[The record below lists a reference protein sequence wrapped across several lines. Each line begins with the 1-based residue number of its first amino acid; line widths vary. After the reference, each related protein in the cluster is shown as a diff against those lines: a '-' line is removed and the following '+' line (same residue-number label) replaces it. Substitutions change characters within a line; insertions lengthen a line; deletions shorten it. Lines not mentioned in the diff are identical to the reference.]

1 MFVNAEVNIRRHTS
15 KRIRLPLGAGSQ
27 KQEGFDS
34 SKLCLYIMLD
44 QKFTKRNTVWLAGK
58 KVLSFTVE
66 SIPLFFPFFFFVVIL
81 FFLEIVIHWV
91 SPIVTLNVYLWHSFL
106 ISRKQD
112 YPDFCNHDDSTLACS
127 WHIICVGRV
136 LCLIHHF
143 VPESSKI
150 PGTKYIL
157 VE

>member
-1 MFVNAEVNIRRHTS
+1 MTVLNSVYILCWTRN
-15 KRIRLPLGAGSQ
+15 SQ
-27 KQEGFDS
+27 KEIQCGW
-34 SKLCLYIMLD
+34 
-44 QKFTKRNTVWLAGK
+44 QGK
-58 KVLSFTVE
+58 KSFH
-66 SIPLFFPFFFFVVIL
+66 SLWNPSLFFFLFFFFVVIL